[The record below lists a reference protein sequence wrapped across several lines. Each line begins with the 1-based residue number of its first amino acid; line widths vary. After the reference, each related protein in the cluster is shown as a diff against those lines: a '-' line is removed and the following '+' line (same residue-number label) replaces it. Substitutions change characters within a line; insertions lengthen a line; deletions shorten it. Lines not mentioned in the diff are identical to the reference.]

1 MITGYI
7 AYTLYSRD
15 GRVLKKGVKPFN
27 SFVKNFM
34 VMLETMFKGEDSKF
48 PPPAPTQAVDTS
60 GVAITLSFPSPR
72 DTYGIPLGW
81 NIKADAGDKLLE
93 RNEPTDWG
101 ILVGAGDSPTTINYY
116 ALDQPYPHGKGEG
129 YMNYLSTEVTEP
141 EFDGS
146 YVKFSIKRI
155 VVNEADVSQVV
166 NEIGLVAREFN
177 TWKKFLIARDV
188 LDSPINMPPKSMLE
202 ITIVIMALLA
212 PYIVFYVKDHGV
224 GTEFSSRLTI

>member
-7 AYTLYSRD
+7 AYTLYSKD

-34 VMLETMFKGEDSKF
+34 IMLETMFKGEDSKF
-48 PPPAPTQAVDTS
+48 PPPSPTPAVDTN
-60 GVAITLSFPSPR
+60 GVEFTLTFPTPNKA
-72 DTYGIPLGW
+72 YGIPLGW

-116 ALDQPYPHGKGEG
+116 SLDQPYPHGKGEG
-129 YMNYLSTEVTEP
+129 YMNYLSTEVSEP

-166 NEIGLVAREFN
+166 SEIGLVAREFY

-202 ITIVIMALLA
+202 ITIVIMAVLA
-212 PYIVFYVKDHGV
+212 PYNIIYVEDYGS
-224 GTEFSSRLTI
+224 GTEVSTRSTY